1 MFNLNLDNHGGNA
14 YIKYTSIGSNIR
26 INDESKHLQVLTP
39 NEYPLLPS
47 ENKNKFDRNIR
58 KRLSKKV
65 SFNK

>member
-14 YIKYTSIGSNIR
+14 FIKYTSIGSNIR

-47 ENKNKFDRNIR
+47 ENKNKFEH
-58 KRLSKKV
+58 K
-65 SFNK
+65 